1 MGLFNCFTISS
12 RHSSS
17 RSSSADALLDE
28 KRSLDFEV
36 QLDDNHTTTRS
47 PDPPHMVTASRL
59 QRKVQGVQRLK
70 RLRELMK
77 EKKIDAYVVL
87 SSDAHG
93 SEYPGECDKQRQ
105 FISGFTGS
113 AGTAIITST
122 EAHLFTDSRYYVQ
135 AKRQLDL
142 DLWTLEKVGISNV
155 KDWPAWLLDVSLG
168 KLPDGSVIGVD
179 SNTIGYSAAKRL
191 LDSFKS
197 TQITLD
203 ASPYNLVDQIWGSD
217 RPARLS
223 SKIRI
228 HPLQFTGEL
237 SSSKLARLRTWLQQ
251 NKTGG
256 GPESFFFVSTLPQIA
271 WLLNLRAKDIAFNP
285 FFYAVV
291 LVPAS
296 EEERFKLWIQE
307 GSVTDDLRNYI
318 HELGGEIRSYSDALK
333 EVQGTKKVLSDG
345 SLSWAAFQAIQQ
357 SNLTVVPI
365 SPIVEWEAIKN
376 DLEIQGFRNA
386 YIRDGV
392 AWAKWASW
400 LEHVV
405 LQKGSKVTEFEA
417 AEQFTRIR
425 SQGEF
430 YEGLG
435 YDNISATGANAA
447 LPHYA
452 PSERESKTIELTTPY
467 LNDSG
472 PQYLDATID
481 CTRTSF
487 LGRHPTAEQ
496 KRAFTR
502 VLQGHIAIDQA
513 IFPEGTTG
521 GDLDVLARRM
531 LWSDGMQ
538 YSHGTGHGIGE
549 YLGVHEG
556 PQGLASTSTYPL
568 KVGHIL
574 SNEPG
579 FYEEGSYGIR
589 IESVLVVKE
598 VKTRREFGDKKW
610 LGFERVTMVPIQS
623 TKLVNYG
630 LLTQDEKK
638 WLKQH
643 NDHIRATLVPLLK
656 GDKRAID
663 WLKRQ

>member
-1 MGLFNCFTISS
+1 MGLLSCFTGSS
-12 RHSSS
+12 SQSS
-17 RSSSADALLDE
+17 RSTSADSLLDE
-28 KRSLDFEV
+28 KRYLDFEA
-36 QLDDNHTTTRS
+36 DESSHTTTRCA
-47 PDPPHMVTASRL
+47 DPPHMVDAARL
-59 QRKVQGVQRLK
+59 QRQLQGMQRLE

-77 EKKIDAYVVL
+77 EQEIDAYIVL

-113 AGTAIITST
+113 AGTAIITSS

-135 AKRQLDL
+135 AARQLDL
-142 DLWTLEKVGISNV
+142 EQWTLEKVGMSDV
-155 KDWPAWLLDVSLG
+155 KDWSAWLLD
-168 KLPDGSVIGVD
+168 LPQGSVIGVD
-179 SNTIGYSAAKRL
+179 SNTIAYSAAKRL

-197 TQITLD
+197 TKLTLN
-203 ASPYNLVDQIWGSD
+203 ASPYNLVDQIWDSD

-223 SKIRI
+223 SKIQL
-228 HPLQFTGEL
+228 HPFQFTGEL
-237 SSSKLARLRTWLQQ
+237 ACSKLARLRTWLQQ
-251 NKTGG
+251 NQNGG
-256 GPESFFFVSTLPQIA
+256 GRDASFFVSTLPQIA

-285 FFYAVV
+285 FFYAVL
-291 LVPAS
+291 LVPAL
-296 EEERFKLWIQE
+296 EEDKFTVWIQE
-307 GSVTDDLRNYI
+307 GSVTDQLREYI
-318 HELGGEIRSYSDALK
+318 HDLGGQIRSYAQALK
-333 EVQGTKKVLSDG
+333 EIQGSIKVVSDG
-345 SLSWAAFQAIQQ
+345 SLSWAAAQAVQND
-357 SNLTVVPI
+357 NLTVVPL
-365 SPIVEWEAIKN
+365 SPIVEWEAVKN
-376 DLEIQGFRNA
+376 PIEIQGFRNA
-386 YIRDGV
+386 YIRDGL

-400 LEHVV
+400 LEHTVSK
-405 LQKGSKVTEFEA
+405 KGLPITEFEA
-417 AEQFTRIR
+417 AEEFTRIR
-425 SQGEF
+425 SRGEF

-452 PSERESKTIELTTPY
+452 PTKKESSVIELGTPY

-487 LGRHPTAEQ
+487 LGCHPTPEQ

-513 IFPEGTTG
+513 IFPKGTTG
-521 GDLDVLARRM
+521 GDLDVLARIK
-531 LWSDGMQ
+531 LWKEGMQ
-538 YSHGTGHGIGE
+538 YSHGTGHGIGQ

-556 PQGLASTSTYPL
+556 PHGLGYKSTYPL
-568 KVGHIL
+568 KVGHVL

-598 VKTRREFGDKKW
+598 VKTRRDFGDKKW

-623 TKLVNYG
+623 TKLVNFD
-630 LLTQDEKK
+630 LLTHDEKT
-638 WLKQH
+638 WLKKH
-643 NDHIRATLVPLLK
+643 NDHIRATLIPLLK
-656 GDKRAID
+656 GDQRAIE